1 MISKIDLY
9 RIFLIVSK
17 SKSFSKAAEQLFM
30 TQPAVSQSIAKLE
43 QELNTSL
50 FYRTPKGVTLTN
62 EGKVLHD
69 YVNQALGILDAG
81 EHKMLEFKNLKT
93 GTLRIG
99 VGDTISRF
107 FLLPYLE
114 AFHTKYPGIRLK
126 VMNGTTKEIV
136 AFVKASEAD
145 VGICNL
151 PVEDDMLDV
160 KSCKN
165 IHDIFVCG
173 HKYVNLTKK
182 PIQLSLLMKMPLIF
196 LEKKANSRN
205 YVEAFFKEKG
215 YDLAPE
221 FELGSHDLLLQFA
234 KINLGIACVTKE
246 FAEEE
251 ISRGELFEIPLA
263 TPIPKRN
270 IGIVTLRTLPIS
282 HAAKKFIGLIDPL
295 ALK

>member
-9 RIFLIVSK
+9 RIFLVVSK
-17 SKSFSKAAEQLFM
+17 RKSFSRAAEQLFM

-43 QELNTSL
+43 QELNTAL

-107 FLLPYLE
+107 FLLPFLE
-114 AFHTKYPGIRLK
+114 SFHTNYPGIRLK
-126 VMNGTTKEIV
+126 VMNGTTKEIMG
-136 AFVKASEAD
+136 FIKAGEAD

-151 PVEDDMLDV
+151 PIEDEMLYV
-160 KSCKN
+160 LPCKE

-173 HKYVNLTKK
+173 NFCKNIRRRVFERV
-182 PIQLSLLMKMPLIF
+182 LS
-196 LEKKANSRN
+196 A
-205 YVEAFFKEKG
+205 
-215 YDLAPE
+215 
-221 FELGSHDLLLQFA
+221 
-234 KINLGIACVTKE
+234 GI
-246 FAEEE
+246 
-251 ISRGELFEIPLA
+251 
-263 TPIPKRN
+263 
-270 IGIVTLRTLPIS
+270 
-282 HAAKKFIGLIDPL
+282 
-295 ALK
+295 

>member
-1 MISKIDLY
+1 
-9 RIFLIVSK
+9 
-17 SKSFSKAAEQLFM
+17 M

-43 QELNTSL
+43 QELNTAL

-107 FLLPYLE
+107 FLLPFLE
-114 AFHTKYPGIRLK
+114 SFHTNYPGIRLK
-126 VMNGTTKEIV
+126 VMNGTTKEIM
-136 AFVKASEAD
+136 AFIKAGEAD

-160 KSCKN
+160 KPCKK
-165 IHDIFVCG
+165 IQDIFVCG

-205 YVEAFFKEKG
+205 YVEAFFKENG
-215 YDLAPE
+215 YDLSPE

-246 FAEEE
+246 FAQQE

-263 TPIPKRN
+263 TPIPSRH
-270 IGIVTLRTLPIS
+270 IGIVTLKTVPIS
-282 HAAKKFIGLIDPL
+282 HAAKKFMKLIDPL
-295 ALK
+295 A

>member
-9 RIFLIVSK
+9 RIFLVVSK

-50 FYRTPKGVTLTN
+50 FYRTPKGITLTN

-69 YVNQALGILDAG
+69 YVNQALGILDAA
-81 EHKMLEFKNLKT
+81 EHKMVEFKSLKT

-114 AFHTKYPGIRLK
+114 SFHTKYPGIRLK
-126 VMNGTTKEIV
+126 VMNGTTSEIMT
-136 AFVKASEAD
+136 FIKAGEAD

-151 PVEDDMLDV
+151 PVEDDMVDV
-160 KSCKN
+160 RPCKN

-173 HKYVNLTKK
+173 RKYVNLTRK
-182 PIQLSLLMKMPLIF
+182 PIQLSLLNKMPLIF

-205 YVEAFFKEKG
+205 YVEAFFKENG
-215 YDLAPE
+215 YDLSPE

-246 FAEEE
+246 FAEDE

-263 TPIPKRN
+263 TPIPKRS
-270 IGIVTLRTLPIS
+270 IGIVTLKKVPIS
-282 HAAKKFIGLIDPL
+282 HAAKKFITLIDPS

>member
-9 RIFLIVSK
+9 RIFLVVSK
-17 SKSFSKAAEQLFM
+17 SKSFSKAAQQLFM

-50 FYRTPKGVTLTN
+50 FYRTPKGITLTN

-69 YVNQALGILDAG
+69 YVNQALGILDAA
-81 EHKMLEFKNLKT
+81 EHKMVEFKSLKT

-114 AFHTKYPGIRLK
+114 AFYMKYPGIRLK
-126 VMNGTTKEIV
+126 VMNGTTNEIT
-136 AFVKASEAD
+136 AFIKAGEAD

-151 PVEDDMLDV
+151 PVEDEMLDV
-160 KSCKN
+160 RPCKS

-173 HKYVNLTKK
+173 RKYVNLTRK
-182 PIQLSLLMKMPLIF
+182 PIQLSLLNKMPLIF

-205 YVEAFFKEKG
+205 YVEAFFKENG
-215 YDLAPE
+215 YDLSPE

-246 FAEEE
+246 FAEDE
-251 ISRGELFEIPLA
+251 ISRGELFEVPLV
-263 TPIPKRN
+263 TPIPKRS
-270 IGIVTLRTLPIS
+270 IGIVTLKKVPIS
-282 HAAKKFIGLIDPL
+282 HAAKKFITLIDPR

>member
-9 RIFLIVSK
+9 RIFLVVSK
-17 SKSFSKAAEQLFM
+17 SKSFSRAAEQLFM
-30 TQPAVSQSIAKLE
+30 TRPAVSQSIAKLE

-107 FLLPYLE
+107 FLLPFLE
-114 AFHTKYPGIRLK
+114 SFHTNYPGIRLK
-126 VMNGTTKEIV
+126 VMNGTTKENM
-136 AFVKASEAD
+136 AFIKAGEAD

-160 KSCKN
+160 KPCKK
-165 IHDIFVCG
+165 IQDIFVCG

-205 YVEAFFKEKG
+205 YVEAFFKENG
-215 YDLAPE
+215 YDLSPE

-246 FAEEE
+246 FAQQE
-251 ISRGELFEIPLA
+251 ISRSELFEIPLA
-263 TPIPKRN
+263 TPIPSRY
-270 IGIVTLRTLPIS
+270 IGIVTLKTVPIS
-282 HAAKKFIGLIDPL
+282 HAAKKFMKLIDPI
-295 ALK
+295 A

>member
-1 MISKIDLY
+1 MISKLDLY
-9 RIFLIVSK
+9 RVFQTVSQ
-17 SKSFSKAAEQLFM
+17 SKSFSKAAEQLYM

-50 FYRTPKGVTLTN
+50 FYRTPKGVSLTN

-114 AFHTKYPGIRLK
+114 EFHTKYPGIRLK

-136 AFVKASEAD
+136 AFVKAGEAD

-151 PVEDDMLDV
+151 PVEDDMIDV
-160 KSCKN
+160 KPCKN

-182 PIQLSLLMKMPLIF
+182 PIHLSLLMKMPLIF

-215 YDLAPE
+215 YDLSPE

-251 ISRGELFEIPLA
+251 ISQGELFEIPLA
-263 TPIPKRN
+263 TPIPKRS
-270 IGIVTLRTLPIS
+270 IGIVTLKTVPIS
-282 HAAKKFIGLIDPL
+282 HAAKKFIVLIDPL

>member
-9 RIFLIVSK
+9 RIFLVVSK
-17 SKSFSKAAEQLFM
+17 SRSFSKAAEQLYM

-50 FYRTPKGVTLTN
+50 FYRTPKGVSLTN

-81 EHKMLEFKNLKT
+81 EHKMLEFRNLKT

-126 VMNGTTKEIV
+126 VMNGTTKEIM
-136 AFVKASEAD
+136 AFVKAGEAD

-205 YVEAFFKEKG
+205 YVEAFLKEKG

-251 ISRGELFEIPLA
+251 ISRGELFEIPLV
-263 TPIPKRN
+263 TPVPKRS
-270 IGIVTLRTLPIS
+270 IGIVTLKTVPTS
-282 HAAKKFIGLIDPL
+282 HAAQKFIVLIDPL

>member
-9 RIFLIVSK
+9 RIFLVVSK

-50 FYRTPKGVTLTN
+50 FYRTPKGITLTN

-69 YVNQALGILDAG
+69 YVNQALGILDAA
-81 EHKMLEFKNLKT
+81 EHKMVEFKSLKT

-126 VMNGTTKEIV
+126 VMNGTTSEIM
-136 AFVKASEAD
+136 AFIKAGEAD

-160 KSCKN
+160 RPCKS

-173 HKYVNLTKK
+173 RKYVNLTRK
-182 PIQLSLLMKMPLIF
+182 PIQLSLLNKMPLIF

-205 YVEAFFKEKG
+205 YVETFFKENG
-215 YDLAPE
+215 YDLSPE

-246 FAEEE
+246 FAEDE
-251 ISRGELFEIPLA
+251 ISRGELFEVPLV
-263 TPIPKRN
+263 TPIPKRS
-270 IGIVTLRTLPIS
+270 IGIVTLKKVPIS
-282 HAAKKFIGLIDPL
+282 HAAKKFITLIDPR